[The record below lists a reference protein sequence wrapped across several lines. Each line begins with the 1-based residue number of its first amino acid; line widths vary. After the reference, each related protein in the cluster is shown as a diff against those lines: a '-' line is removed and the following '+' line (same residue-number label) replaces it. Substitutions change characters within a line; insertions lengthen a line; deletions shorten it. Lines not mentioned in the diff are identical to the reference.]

1 MGMGATILDGA
12 TVSTCSSAH
21 FGFPPCL
28 RSVGAK
34 SPKYHSSNSSD
45 VNDCLRSVG
54 AKSPKYYSFSSL
66 DVNDCLRSVGAKSPK
81 YHSSNSSDVIDCAAY
96 CSSNI
101 IVHRFGRSYDFCSVL
116 MLTGWPHRIVLSS
129 LE

>member
-1 MGMGATILDGA
+1 VGMGATILDGA

-21 FGFPPCL
+21 FDLPPCL

-34 SPKYHSSNSSD
+34 SPKCYSSS
-45 VNDCLRSVG
+45 
-54 AKSPKYYSFSSL
+54 YL
-66 DVNDCLRSVGAKSPK
+66 DVS
-81 YHSSNSSDVIDCAAY
+81 DCAAY

-101 IVHRFGRSYDFCSVL
+101 IVHRFGRSYDFCIVL
-116 MLTGWPHRIVLSS
+116 ILTGWPHRIVLSS